1 MIARHRTINTITVI
15 GGRRAHIQSIGKR
28 TAFRELKDTRARAIG
43 ARRDNLVAIGHYPT
57 LWHLP
62 TTFLC
67 EVVFKDDIGIGRI
80 RWSNGLI
87 GLLLKGDIVFDLL
100 SGWLIDNLIKAEIRT
115 ADVVDR
121 QRVGTFVELEAEA
134 HRAPIVVAGDRAA
147 HFLLRA
153 VHIQFQVTL
162 LVGVHIAQS
171 HTIVTADIGIEH
183 VTQTAILAG
192 SHDDVAI
199 ARIAALVGMN
209 IVGTQAALLNRAI
222 VNVLSL
228 DGDGTG
234 VCLRLLGTLQGS
246 IGKIVGAA
254 SGSVALTTQL
264 DVDRATVRDEQR
276 VCTRCGIPSV

>member
-1 MIARHRTINTITVI
+1 M
-15 GGRRAHIQSIGKR
+15 
-28 TAFRELKDTRARAIG
+28 KDTRARAIG
-43 ARRDNLVAIGHYPT
+43 ARGDNLVAIGHYPT
-57 LWHLP
+57 LWHLA

-67 EVVFKDDIGIGRI
+67 EVVFKHDIRIGRI

-87 GLLLKGDIVFDLL
+87 GLILKGDIVFDLL
-100 SGWLIDNLIKAEIRT
+100 GGWLIDNLIKAEIRT
-115 ADVVDR
+115 TDVVDR

-209 IVGTQAALLNRAI
+209 IVGAQTALLNRAI
-222 VNVLSL
+222 VYVLSL
-228 DGDGTG
+228 DRDGTG

-246 IGKIVGAA
+246 IRKIVGAA

-264 DVDRATVRDEQR
+264 DVDRATVRDKQR